1 MYMKKIALF
10 VMVTVLLLGCEAD
23 QSAFS
28 PDMEV
33 SLSEEGS
40 IDLNEN
46 DLIITVENVG
56 DINAFDVSV
65 DIEID
70 ERTVEED
77 TISSLRAG
85 ENVDYTITLD
95 DVEERCDTEDTL
107 DITTE
112 PSVKDLNE
120 ANNDASIQ
128 IQC

>member
-1 MYMKKIALF
+1 MKKIALF